1 MAEGSIDRLAI
12 EVSGDASAA
21 TKGINRL
28 VTALGKLERGIDAP
42 ASKLGR
48 LQNAVRQL
56 SNAVSGLNVS
66 KLQQLRD
73 LKVSASLSRNL
84 VDLGAAVELIP
95 SDTTARIGALS
106 GLSSVGSLKV
116 PKSLSERMLDLGAA
130 IELLPEDTDARLRS
144 LSPLAGISYVTMP
157 ATLGKNLKTVAE
169 AVRQIPLDAGER
181 LRPLAESLLA
191 LRDLQG
197 VSIGTPIKNLAKL
210 PDALKAFED
219 LDVDAFAEAFRKLNS
234 ELLPLTQTVEKLAAA
249 VKELPP
255 SWRSA
260 GAAART
266 VASSQKYLAAQAE
279 AAQSKVKALSQRL
292 LGLIDVAKIVAGLKL
307 VASKV
312 VECTKAVSDYIEDM
326 NLFAASMGEFTDE
339 ATGFATTVQALMG
352 IDAGEWSRF
361 QGVLMS
367 IGTGFGIASDR
378 MATMSQNMT
387 QLGYD
392 IASFYNLDVDEAMR
406 KVQSGFAGELEPMR
420 RIGYDLSVARM
431 EIEATNLGIEKQVS
445 DMTQAEKAALR
456 YHLMMTQLTQVH
468 GDMAR
473 TINSPANQLR
483 VLKAQFTMA
492 ARAVGNVF
500 IPMLNAILPYAI
512 AAAKAI
518 QILANT
524 IARFFGI
531 DASFEVDY
539 SGLDTSGIA
548 ADTSGLADLADATE
562 NAGDSAS
569 DAKKKV
575 EDLKRSVMGFDELN
589 KLTDASSSDTGGSGG
604 SGSGASTPDL
614 GSVMDQIPLDTYDFL
629 AGLDDYLTEVTDEL
643 AEKMIGLLPY
653 IAAVAGGL
661 AAWKIADA
669 LLPDTSEGIKRFK
682 KLAGVAMTVAGAILY
697 VSGVWGAWVNGM
709 DLGNTLQILGG
720 MALIIGGLAL
730 AFGPVAAGFGAL
742 VTGVGL
748 FATAVHDAVTN
759 GINWFNTLGMVVGG
773 VVAVL
778 GSFFAG
784 LTGPVTAFIGV
795 VSGGIMVVMGFADA
809 WNNGVDWQ
817 NLALMV
823 GGTAVAALGLFMGGL
838 FGVLGPIA
846 LLAGGIA
853 LVVAS
858 FRDFLQNGPSLENTA
873 GMVAGIMA
881 VAGAFAVLVGWPAL
895 VVGAVVAAVAA
906 IVMNW
911 DSVRTFLE
919 GLWSNITS
927 RISEVWGGVA
937 TWFDTNVVT
946 PVRDFFQNLGS
957 DLDRVWQDAVASV
970 QTWWSVVG
978 PWLDENVVQ
987 PIISLFT
994 PLASWFSQLWSNICA
1009 TAEALWHN
1017 IGVLAQGCW
1026 QIITALWSVASQ
1038 WFNQNVVQPVAQF
1051 FANLWAGI
1059 QYQAQVAWY
1068 TVQIIWAIVAN
1079 WYNQNVV
1086 VPVTRFFT
1094 NLWTSVST
1102 GAQQAWQAIQNA
1114 FSSMA
1119 TWLGEIFTQ
1128 AWNVVKGVFAVG
1140 GQAVS
1145 TVIGALSDAFKWLLN
1160 GVIGGFNSAMSV
1172 PFSWLNSMLL
1182 GLKYWQI
1189 SIGGWTFQPFSGFVT
1204 VPVPSIPY
1212 LAEGGQVT
1220 SGQLFMARE
1229 NGITEMVGQMGGKA
1243 TVANNDQIVEGIEG
1257 GVMRG
1262 VLQALA
1268 MGGSQGREQ
1277 VIEIPLIIGN
1287 REIARASYRGRM
1299 DLVRSGEISP
1309 EFA

>member
-1 MAEGSIDRLAI
+1 MAEGTIDRLAI

-73 LKVSASLSRNL
+73 LKMSASLSRNL

-197 VSIGTPIKNLAKL
+197 VSIGTPIKNLTKL

-367 IGTGFGIASDR
+367 IGTGFGIANDR

-518 QILANT
+518 QMLANT

-531 DASFEVDY
+531 DATFEVDY

-548 ADTSGLADLADATE
+548 ADTSGLADLADATD
-562 NAGDSAS
+562 NAGDAAS

-589 KLTDASSSDTGGSGG
+589 KLTDVSSSDTGSKAGIGSSAGNR
-604 SGSGASTPDL
+604 TPDL

-629 AGLDDYLTEVTDEL
+629 ADLDDYLTNVTDEL
-643 AEKMIGLLPY
+643 AEKMVKLLPY

-661 AAWKIADA
+661 AAWKIADK
-669 LLPDTSEGIKRFK
+669 LLPDTLEGIERFK
-682 KLAGVAMTVAGAILY
+682 KLAGVAMAVAGAILY
-697 VSGVWGAWVNGM
+697 VSGVWDAWVNGM
-709 DLGNTLQILGG
+709 DLGNTMQMLSG
-720 MALIIGGLAL
+720 MALLIGGLAL

-759 GINWFNTLGMVVGG
+759 GINWFNVFGMAVGG
-773 VVAVL
+773 VVAVI

-784 LTGPVTAFIGV
+784 MTGPVTALIGV
-795 VSGGIMVVMGFADA
+795 VSGGIMTVIGFADA
-809 WNNGVDWQ
+809 WKNGVDWK
-817 NLALMV
+817 NLALII
-823 GGTAVAALGLFMGGL
+823 GGTLVASLGLFMGGL
-838 FGVLGPIA
+838 FGLLGPVA

-853 LVVAS
+853 AVVVS
-858 FRDFLQNGPSLENTA
+858 FKDFMENGPTPVNTA
-873 GMVAGIMA
+873 GLVAGIML
-881 VAGAFAVLVGWPAL
+881 VAGAFAMVFGWPAL
-895 VVGAVVAAVAA
+895 IVGAVVAAVAA
-906 IVMNW
+906 IAMNW
-911 DSVRTFLE
+911 ETLKE
-919 GLWSNITS
+919 LLP
-927 RISEVWGGVA
+927 A
-937 TWFDTNVVT
+937 
-946 PVRDFFQNLGS
+946 PVRDAIDWIGEKIGAFFDWIGEKIDGFKEWWSGLWGGASEDADTAATSMSDSLATSHSSIVSKWTGLPSWFDSSFADISGTASSLGT
-957 DLDRVWQDAVASV
+957 DIGTAFGDARSSVNKSWGSTDSWFASKVTGPISAKWVDWKESVAEEAGSAWSNVQSRWASAQMWFSSNVTTPVAS
-970 QTWWSVVG
+970 T
-978 PWLDENVVQ
+978 
-987 PIISLFT
+987 
-994 PLASWFSQLWSNICA
+994 FSHLWSETGNIA
-1009 TAEALWHN
+1009 SGTW
-1017 IGVLAQGCW
+1017 GR
-1026 QIITALWSVASQ
+1026 ITALFGGATGFFSDLFDGVVSIIGERLSAAVDAVRGAVSAIRSAFNFSWSLPHLSLPHISVTGH
-1038 WFNQNVVQPVAQF
+1038 
-1051 FANLWAGI
+1051 FAINPPS
-1059 QYQAQVAWY
+1059 
-1068 TVQIIWAIVAN
+1068 
-1079 WYNQNVV
+1079 
-1086 VPVTRFFT
+1086 VPNF
-1094 NLWTSVST
+1094 SVS
-1102 GAQQAWQAIQNA
+1102 WY
-1114 FSSMA
+1114 
-1119 TWLGEIFTQ
+1119 E
-1128 AWNVVKGVFAVG
+1128 K
-1140 GQAVS
+1140 
-1145 TVIGALSDAFKWLLN
+1145 
-1160 GVIGGFNSAMSV
+1160 GGF
-1172 PFSWLNSMLL
+1172 PLEGEL
-1182 GLKYWQI
+1182 
-1189 SIGGWTFQPFSGFVT
+1189 FV
-1204 VPVPSIPY
+1204 
-1212 LAEGGQVT
+1212 
-1220 SGQLFMARE
+1220 ARE
-1229 NGITEMVGQMGGKA
+1229 AGPELVGQMGGRTA
-1243 TVANNDQIVEGIEG
+1243 VANNDQIVEGIEG
-1257 GVMRG
+1257 GVTRG
-1262 VLQALA
+1262 VLAALA
-1268 MGGSQGREQ
+1268 MGGDRGEQ

-1287 REIARASYRGRM
+1287 REIARASWRGRM

-1309 EFA
+1309 EFT